1 MTHEHTPTTMDSPS
15 SSSSN
20 NHHPHPPPSLL
31 SFLAVFKNVLN
42 QELIRSVHA
51 YRVFPEEE
59 GDERE
64 VCVEREFLFSPTSY
78 LEITVPIPR
87 QLLLVDPMV
96 ADSIC
101 HRPRFHEGQT
111 IGLWLC
117 ILAFDSAAPA
127 TSSKPPHIPPI
138 LSFSRN
144 SRLKSVP
151 TLSCDLQKVF
161 QLRCEAEN
169 QELRHVASEEIFVDK
184 ENEFSQPMK
193 NVSDYHEDRVLHSC
207 PIIKQAISENQR
219 TDEIAPEVGASM
231 KKKRAAAEH
240 VASISLTDLVKYFN
254 LPIIEASKSLNVGL
268 TVLKRKCRE
277 FGIPRWP
284 HRKIKSLDT
293 LIHNLQDELW
303 IVIRLI
309 SNHCIQILCD
319 LDFTTFERNFSAES

>member
-1 MTHEHTPTTMDSPS
+1 MTHEHPPSTSMDSSSS

-51 YRVFPEEE
+51 YRIVPEEE
-59 GDERE
+59 GEGRE
-64 VCVEREFLFSPTSY
+64 LWVEREFLFSPTSH
-78 LEITVPIPR
+78 LEITAPIPR
-87 QLLLVDPMV
+87 QLLLADPV
-96 ADSIC
+96 VGGGVR
-101 HRPRFHEGQT
+101 HRPRFHEGQN

-117 ILAFDSAAPA
+117 ILAFDSATAA
-127 TSSKPPHIPPI
+127 AISRPPPIPPI

-144 SRLKSVP
+144 PRLQSVP

-161 QLRCEAEN
+161 ELRCETEN
-169 QELRHVASEEIFVDK
+169 QELMHVVSEEILADK
-184 ENEFSQPMK
+184 DNKFSRPMK
-193 NVSDYHEDRVLHSC
+193 NAPDYDEDQLSHSG
-207 PIIKQAISENQR
+207 PMMKQATSDNQHSH
-219 TDEIAPEVGASM
+219 EIVPEVGASM

-254 LPIIEASKSLNVGL
+254 LPIIEASRNLNVGL

-284 HRKIKSLDT
+284 HRKMKSLDT
-293 LIHNLQDELW
+293 LGTQSPGRD
-303 IVIRLI
+303 
-309 SNHCIQILCD
+309 S
-319 LDFTTFERNFSAES
+319 